1 LDPATGRNLFSDPQG
16 DFAMSETFR
25 QFVAGIVALAPEA
38 LPMSHHTVN
47 SYRRIAPGNWAP
59 KTASWAVQNYSAG
72 IRVVPQPERRC
83 RLEYRLPGSDT
94 NPYLTLAF
102 LLGAGLHGIET
113 KAELPPPLEGGGPDA
128 GAEGA
133 PLLPHDLY
141 VATDALDRSGTARK
155 IFGDAFIDHFVAS
168 RRVEEAALR
177 QAVSNAER
185 SRYLE
190 VV

>member
-1 LDPATGRNLFSDPQG
+1 MVPH
-16 DFAMSETFR
+16 
-25 QFVAGIVALAPEA
+25 PE
-38 LPMSHHTVN
+38 SH
-47 SYRRIAPGNWAP
+47 
-59 KTASWAVQNYSAG
+59 
-72 IRVVPQPERRC
+72 C

-113 KAELPPPLEGGGPDA
+113 KAALPPPVEGGGPDAGPDA

-133 PLLPHDLY
+133 PPLPHDLY
-141 VATDALDRSGTARK
+141 AAADALDRSGRARK